1 MKLRTLKK
9 NLKREELNLA
19 ANLRDALGELT
30 AGNKIDGRWAAML
43 GSDLTFLTMWQ
54 LRLNSSFGKSGWW
67 IDGIEWESLVRES
80 DARVRG
86 SGQLYWGYSNKLSGA
101 LTPEPFSAKLQLMR
115 VDPRPRVAYS
125 LTGKIDDFRYEIKSR
140 KK

>member
-9 NLKREELNLA
+9 DLKREELNLA
-19 ANLRDALGELT
+19 ANLRDALAELT
-30 AGNKIDGRWAAML
+30 AGDKIDGRWAAML

-67 IDGIEWESLVRES
+67 LDAIEWESLVRES

-86 SGQLYWGYSNKLSGA
+86 SGQFYWGYLNKISAA
-101 LTPEPFSAKLQLMR
+101 LKPEPFSAELQLRR
-115 VDPRPRVAYS
+115 VGPRPRVAYF
-125 LTGKIDDFRYEIKSR
+125 LTGKIDDFSYEIKNR

>member
-1 MKLRTLKK
+1 
-9 NLKREELNLA
+9 
-19 ANLRDALGELT
+19 
-30 AGNKIDGRWAAML
+30 ML

-86 SGQLYWGYSNKLSGA
+86 SGQLYWGYSNNISGP
-101 LTPEPFSAKLQLMR
+101 LKPEPFSAELQLKR
-115 VDPRPRVAYS
+115 VGPRPRVEYVLS
-125 LTGKIDDFRYEIKSR
+125 GMIDEVSYEIKNR